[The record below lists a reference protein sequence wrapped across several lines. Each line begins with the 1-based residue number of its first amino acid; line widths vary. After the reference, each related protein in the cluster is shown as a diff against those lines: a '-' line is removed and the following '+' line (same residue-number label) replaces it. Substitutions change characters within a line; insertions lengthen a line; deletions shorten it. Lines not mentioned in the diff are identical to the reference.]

1 MKKILAITISIILAA
16 GIITGCSSGSQDNAT
31 NNSGLQKFNIGH
43 LPATGHVLYFI
54 AQEEG
59 FFQEEGL
66 DVTLNQFDN
75 NTAELA
81 ALEAGKIDVAP
92 INATNLIKFLG
103 EGHALTTGT
112 HWSLRPIL
120 WKAWRHRN
128 IKIILTY

>member
-1 MKKILAITISIILAA
+1 MKKILAITLSVILAA
-16 GIITGCSSGSQDNAT
+16 GIFTGCSGSSQKQNQSADN
-31 NNSGLQKFNIGH
+31 NVLQKFNIGH

-59 FFQEEGL
+59 FFKEEGL

-92 INATNLIKFLG
+92 INATNFIKFVG
-103 EGHALTTGT
+103 EGHELT
-112 HWSLRPIL
+112 SI
-120 WKAWRHRN
+120 
-128 IKIILTY
+128 